1 MTGAVFMGRDIA
13 FRPLLALLVVGCSP
27 MAWAT
32 EGGVGRPITGQQ
44 VFSDAGVVP
53 PEPGWIMSLT
63 SIWYDGTLKG
73 SKPVPISGAVGV
85 GLDMKVSYTMA
96 NFTHVWDTGK
106 GAWNYASAI
115 GVPVQYTDASI
126 SITGPRGRTLGSEDT
141 GTQFADMLVTP
152 IAAGYH
158 FDALNHISFSLP
170 IYVPTGAY
178 DDNRLANAG
187 QNTYTFMPTVAFTHL
202 DGKGGEFTLSSG
214 LEFYTEN
221 TATDYRNG
229 NLFTLDAMW
238 THGFGNGWS
247 AGVVGGYIAQTT
259 DDKGQTADSL
269 NGFRGRSFGA
279 GPVVGWSGKF
289 ADSQASV
296 SARWVPEFDTK
307 NRPEGNG
314 ISVNLTLAFF

>member
-1 MTGAVFMGRDIA
+1 MSNSPGMRATFWGPV
-13 FRPLLALLVVGCSP
+13 LAICALAASSLAC
-27 MAWAT
+27 AT

-44 VFSDAGVVP
+44 VFSNAGVIP
-53 PEPGWIMSLT
+53 PEPGWVMSIS
-63 SIWYDGTLKG
+63 SIWYDGELKSSQG
-73 SKPVPISGAVGV
+73 VPIVGEIGT
-85 GLDMKVSYTMA
+85 GLEMRASYTIA

-106 GAWNYASAI
+106 GRWNYASAI
-115 GVPVQYTDASI
+115 GVPVQYTDVKI
-126 SITGPRGRTLGSEDT
+126 DITGPRGGRLGTEDS

-158 FDALNHISFSLP
+158 FDAVNHISFSLP

-178 DDNRLANAG
+178 NDNRLANPG
-187 QNTYTFMPTVAFTHL
+187 QNVYTFMPTVAFTHL

-221 TATDYRNG
+221 DATDYRSG
-229 NLFTLDAMW
+229 NLFTLDALW

-247 AGVVGGYIAQTT
+247 AGLVAGYIQQVT
-259 DDKGQTADSL
+259 DDKGDTADSL
-269 NGFRGRSFGA
+269 NGYRGRSVGA
-279 GPVVGWSGKF
+279 GPVVGWAGKF
-289 ADSQASV
+289 SDAQASI

-314 ISVNLTLAFF
+314 FAINLTLAFF